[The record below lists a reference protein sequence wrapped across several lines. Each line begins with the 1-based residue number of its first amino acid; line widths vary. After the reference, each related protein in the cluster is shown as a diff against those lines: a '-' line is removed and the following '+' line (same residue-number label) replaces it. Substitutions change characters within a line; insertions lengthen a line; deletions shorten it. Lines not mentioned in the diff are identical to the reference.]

1 MSTGNAAPTPESAEY
16 LPIGKLAEGD
26 FLRGQV
32 CRVEGAQIRTSR
44 KNGNSFLVGQLADA
58 SGRVDFI
65 AFDLGDAGMDAVRAA
80 ALVRVAGEAASF
92 DSRLQVR
99 VSRIEPVTEPL
110 SDADHGLLF
119 ARTGRDVDAMLA
131 DVRAWLEAAGNPCL
145 RAIAAA
151 YLDDDELMRAFREAP
166 AATSNHHAW
175 IGGLLE
181 HTWEM
186 LRMARGILAGPGSE
200 RIAEPLFADVDR
212 DIVML
217 SVFLHDLSKVEELRW
232 DGEFRYTRRG
242 NLVGHLVGG
251 AIELDRRVRDL
262 RDADG
267 RPVAVPPAVLDVLQH
282 ILISHHGRPEHGAA
296 RIPATPEAI
305 FVAYLDD
312 LAAKMSTVLAAAARA
327 GNSGRGGEFTERH
340 WSLETRIYRP
350 NPFDDASDASGATA
364 SG

>member
-1 MSTGNAAPTPESAEY
+1 MSTGNADQAPDAAEY
-16 LPIGKLAEGD
+16 RPLGELAEAGV
-26 FLRGQV
+26 LRGQI

-65 AFDLGDAGMDAVRAA
+65 AFDLGDDGMDAVRTA
-80 ALVRVAGEAASF
+80 ALVRVSGEAASF
-92 DSRLQVR
+92 DARLQVR
-99 VSRIEPVTEPL
+99 VTRIEPVAETL
-110 SDADHGLLF
+110 SEEEYGLLF
-119 ARTGRDVDAMLA
+119 ARTSRDVDAMLA
-131 DVRAWLEAAGNPCL
+131 DVREWLEAATNPCL
-145 RAIAAA
+145 WAIAAA
-151 YLDDDELMRAFREAP
+151 YLDDPALMQKFREAP

-186 LRMARGILAGPGSE
+186 MRMARGILEGPGSE
-200 RIAEPLFADVDR
+200 RTAESVFAEVDR

-262 RDADG
+262 RDAEG
-267 RPVAVPPAVLDVLQH
+267 RPMTVPPAVLDVLQH
-282 ILISHHGRPEHGAA
+282 ILISHHGRPEYGAA
-296 RIPATPEAI
+296 RVPATPEAI
-305 FVAYLDD
+305 FVANLDD
-312 LAAKMSTVLAAAARA
+312 LAAKMSTVLAAAGRA
-327 GNSGRGGEFTERH
+327 GTAGRGGAFTERH
-340 WSLETRIYRP
+340 WSLETRVYRP
-350 NPFDDASDASGATA
+350 NPFADTSDSPDT
-364 SG
+364 SD